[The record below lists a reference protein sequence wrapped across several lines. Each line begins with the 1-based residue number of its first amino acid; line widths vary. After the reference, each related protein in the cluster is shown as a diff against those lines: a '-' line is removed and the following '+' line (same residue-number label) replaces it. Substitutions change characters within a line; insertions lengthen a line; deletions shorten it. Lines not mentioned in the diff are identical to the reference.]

1 MISFDSVKKI
11 TITYSLMI
19 EHLFDTIIATSTE
32 KEWYYLTIKV
42 HDFVLNMLE
51 TVTVGHFIKTCIEQI
66 HVVSFNC
73 RERYED
79 MLKKRM

>member
-1 MISFDSVKKI
+1 
-11 TITYSLMI
+11 MI

-42 HDFVLNMLE
+42 HVLNMLE
-51 TVTVGHFIKTCIEQI
+51 TVTVGHFINICIEQI
-66 HVVSFNC
+66 ISVSLNC

-79 MLKKRM
+79 MLKKRIHV